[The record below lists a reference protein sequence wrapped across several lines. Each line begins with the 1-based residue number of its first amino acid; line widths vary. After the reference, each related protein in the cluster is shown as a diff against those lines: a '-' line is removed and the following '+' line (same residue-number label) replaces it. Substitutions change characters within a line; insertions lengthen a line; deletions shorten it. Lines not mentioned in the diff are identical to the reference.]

1 MIFVLWAMSPW
12 PTWFQHWGGREFHI
26 QCQCACGI
34 SPHPRPPST
43 NGHGSVHIILVSF
56 CGQDSTKVN
65 SVLFFKLTQ
74 SPNHFFFPLLPFS
87 LLPSPSFLLP
97 GIIAQQNACTSAP
110 VLGSA
115 FGEPKL
121 GPMEG
126 KRPGVPPRACTS
138 ELTDTWLTLNQ
149 AWIVLCP

>member
-1 MIFVLWAMSPW
+1 M
-12 PTWFQHWGGREFHI
+12 
-26 QCQCACGI
+26 
-34 SPHPRPPST
+34 
-43 NGHGSVHIILVSF
+43 
-56 CGQDSTKVN
+56 N
-65 SVLFFKLTQ
+65 SVLIFKLMQ
-74 SPNHFFFPLLPFS
+74 SPNHFFFPLLSFS

-138 ELTDTWLTLNQ
+138 ELTDTWLALNQ
-149 AWIVLCP
+149 AWIVLCPQDAPHITRRLHFPEGVALGLCPVSFLWWEK